1 MDTYDDTETSD
12 GCLVL
17 LSLFLVFG
25 CLSTFVLVLIFAK
38 LAGG

>member
-1 MDTYDDTETSD
+1 MDTYEDIETSD
-12 GCLVL
+12 GCLVW

-25 CLSTFVLVLIFAK
+25 CLSTLILVLIFAK